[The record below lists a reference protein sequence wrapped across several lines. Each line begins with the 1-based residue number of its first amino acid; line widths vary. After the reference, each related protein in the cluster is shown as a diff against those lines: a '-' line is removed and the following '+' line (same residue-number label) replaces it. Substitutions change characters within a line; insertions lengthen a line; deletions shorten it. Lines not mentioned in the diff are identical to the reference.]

1 MLELDAVELTHPDGR
16 SEATLPLRIAR
27 KEAIARDIHVFEF
40 EAADG
45 NPLPAFTPGA
55 HIRLRAPNGALRKYS
70 LCNAPA
76 DRSRYVITVKRDADG
91 RGGSCSLVD
100 DTDVGEVLQA
110 LPPDNAFALVDDP
123 ASLIFIAGGI
133 GITPILS
140 MIRSLGEDS
149 DIPWQL
155 YYLTHDEAGTAYRD
169 LLATPPY
176 ASHVTFHHSGAHHD
190 RFDLWPVLEKP
201 GKGHVY
207 CCGPRGLMKEVRDMS
222 GHWSRSHIHF
232 ESFLEG
238 GERKPDD
245 RAFSVTLA
253 HSGRTLEVP
262 VGQSILAT
270 LHAAGVAVPCSCES
284 GTCGTC
290 RTGLLEGT
298 ADHRDMVLMSD
309 EQDHQIMVCVSRA
322 KSDNLVL
329 DL

>member
-1 MLELDAVELTHPDGR
+1 MQDPDTVELTPPDGPGDAGLR
-16 SEATLPLRIAR
+16 LRITR

-45 NPLPAFTPGA
+45 GPLPPFTPGA
-55 HIRLRAPNGALRKYS
+55 HLRLRAPNGALRKYS
-70 LCNAPA
+70 LCNPPD
-76 DRSRYVITVKRDADG
+76 DRGHYVITVKRDAAG
-91 RGGSCSLVD
+91 RGGSRSLID
-100 DTDVGEVLQA
+100 EAGVGHVLQA

-123 ASLIFIAGGI
+123 ASLVFIAGGI

-149 DIPWQL
+149 GIPWHL
-155 YYLTHDEAGTAYRD
+155 YYLTRDEADTAYRD
-169 LLATPPY
+169 LLASPPY
-176 ASHVTFHHSGAHHD
+176 ASHVTFHHSGAAHD
-190 RFDLWPVLEKP
+190 RFDLWPVLETP

-207 CCGPRGLMKEVRDMS
+207 CCGPRALMKDVRDMS

-232 ESFLEG
+232 ESFIEG

-245 RAFSVTLA
+245 HAFTVTLA
-253 HSGRTLEVP
+253 RSGRTLEVP
-262 VGQSILAT
+262 AGQSILAV

-290 RTGLLEGT
+290 RTTLLEGA

-322 KSDNLVL
+322 RSANLVL